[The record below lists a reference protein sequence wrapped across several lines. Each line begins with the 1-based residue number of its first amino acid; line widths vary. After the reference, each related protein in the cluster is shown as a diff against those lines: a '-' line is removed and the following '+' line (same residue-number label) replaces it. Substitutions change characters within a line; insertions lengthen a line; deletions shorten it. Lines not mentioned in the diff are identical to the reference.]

1 MKKLLLYI
9 ALVLYCNVNAQQLVQ
24 LPSTQPLAQPP
35 STPPLVQLPFNN
47 YHLTT
52 ETEQIELY
60 NTYLNNTSSDYA
72 ANDKGSGAATVNGVT
87 VTWEVYAPVFGI
99 IWWII
104 NYSDG
109 TSEEYFGSFGNAKR
123 YAQEQAYKKAQQLA
137 NSVPIGN
144 GLYVLLIFTI
154 LYIFYIKIKT
164 RKITT
169 PNC

>member
-1 MKKLLLYI
+1 MKKFLLYI
-9 ALVLYCNVNAQQLVQ
+9 VLVFCCNVNAQQLAQ
-24 LPSTQPLAQPP
+24 LPRTQ
-35 STPPLVQLPFNN
+35 PLVQLPFNN

-60 NTYLNNTSSDYA
+60 TTYLNNTSSDYA

-109 TSEEYFGSFGNAKR
+109 TSEEYFGSFGNVKR

-144 GLYVLLIFTI
+144 GLYVLLIFI
-154 LYIFYIKIKT
+154 IIYIFYIKIKT
-164 RKITT
+164 RKITIL
-169 PNC
+169 NC

>member
-9 ALVLYCNVNAQQLVQ
+9 ALVLYCNVNAQQLAQLPSTQPLVQ
-24 LPSTQPLAQPP
+24 LPSTQPL
-35 STPPLVQLPFNN
+35 VQLPFND

-60 NTYLNNTSSDYA
+60 TTYSSDYA

-87 VTWEVYAPVFGI
+87 VTWEVYAQAFGI
-99 IWWII
+99 FLWII

-109 TSEEYFGSFGNAKR
+109 TSEKYLGLFEDAKR

-137 NSVPIGN
+137 NSLPIGN

-154 LYIFYIKIKT
+154 IYIFYIKNKKHKQI
-164 RKITT
+164 
-169 PNC
+169 

>member
-1 MKKLLLYI
+1 MTSQAFCLTFIFLIMKKLLLYI
-9 ALVLYCNVNAQQLVQ
+9 ALVLYCNVNAQHLAQ
-24 LPSTQPLAQPP
+24 LPSTQPLAQ
-35 STPPLVQLPFNN
+35 LPFND

-60 NTYLNNTSSDYA
+60 TTYLNNNTSDYA

-87 VTWEVYAPVFGI
+87 VTWEVYAPAFGI
-99 IWWII
+99 VWWII

-154 LYIFYIKIKT
+154 LYIFYIKNKKT
-164 RKITT
+164 
-169 PNC
+169 

>member
-1 MKKLLLYI
+1 MKKFLLYI
-9 ALVLYCNVNAQQLVQ
+9 VLVFCCNVNAQQL
-24 LPSTQPLAQPP
+24 A
-35 STPPLVQLPFNN
+35 QLPFND

-60 NTYLNNTSSDYA
+60 NIYLNNTQSDYA

-87 VTWEVYAPVFGI
+87 VTWEVYAPIFGI

-109 TSEEYFGSFGNAKR
+109 TSEEYFGSFENAKR

-137 NSVPIGN
+137 NSIPIGN
-144 GLYVLLIFTI
+144 GLYILLIFTVI
-154 LYIFYIKIKT
+154 YIFYIKIKT

-169 PNC
+169 HNC

>member
-9 ALVLYCNVNAQQLVQ
+9 ILVFCYNVNAQQLAQ
-24 LPSTQPLAQPP
+24 LPSTQPLAQLP
-35 STPPLVQLPFNN
+35 STQPLVQSPFND

-60 NTYLNNTSSDYA
+60 TMYSSDYA
-72 ANDKGSGAATVNGVT
+72 ANTKGSGAATVNGVT

-99 IWWII
+99 VWWVI

-109 TSEEYFGSFGNAKR
+109 TSEEYFGLFENAKR

-137 NSVPIGN
+137 NSLPIGN
-144 GLYVLLIFTI
+144 GLYILLVFTI
-154 LYIFYIKIKT
+154 IYIFYIKNKN
-164 RKITT
+164 KNITS
-169 PNC
+169 NC

>member
-9 ALVLYCNVNAQQLVQ
+9 ILVFCCNVNAQQLAQLPSTQQLAQ
-24 LPSTQPLAQPP
+24 LPSTQPLA
-35 STPPLVQLPFNN
+35 QLPFNN

-52 ETEQIELY
+52 EKEQIELY
-60 NTYLNNTSSDYA
+60 TTYSSDYA
-72 ANDKGSGAATVNGVT
+72 ANNKGSGAATVNGVT
-87 VTWEVYAPVFGI
+87 VTWEVYAPAFGI
-99 IWWII
+99 VWWII

-144 GLYVLLIFTI
+144 GLYVLLIFTVI
-154 LYIFYIKIKT
+154 YIFYKNKNKNII
-164 RKITT
+164 

>member
-9 ALVLYCNVNAQQLVQ
+9 ILVFCCNVNAQQLAQ
-24 LPSTQPLAQPP
+24 LPSTQPL
-35 STPPLVQLPFNN
+35 VQLPFND

-52 ETEQIELY
+52 EKEQTELY

-72 ANDKGSGAATVNGVT
+72 ANTKGSGAATVNGVT
-87 VTWEVYAPVFGI
+87 VTWEVYAPALGI
-99 IWWII
+99 VWWII

-109 TSEEYFGSFGNAKR
+109 TSEKYLGLFENAKR

-137 NSVPIGN
+137 NSLPIGN
-144 GLYVLLIFTI
+144 GLYILLIFTI
-154 LYIFYIKIKT
+154 IYIFYIKIKT

-169 PNC
+169 TNC

>member
-9 ALVLYCNVNAQQLVQ
+9 ILLFCCNVNAQQLAQ
-24 LPSTQPLAQPP
+24 LPSTQPL
-35 STPPLVQLPFNN
+35 VQLPFND

-60 NTYLNNTSSDYA
+60 TTYLNNTSSDYA

-87 VTWEVYAPVFGI
+87 VTWEVYAPIFGI

-109 TSEEYFGSFGNAKR
+109 TSEEYFGSFENAKR

-137 NSVPIGN
+137 NSIPIGN

-154 LYIFYIKIKT
+154 IYIFYIKIKT

>member
-9 ALVLYCNVNAQQLVQ
+9 ALVLYCNVNAQQLAQ
-24 LPSTQPLAQPP
+24 LPSTQPLAQLP
-35 STPPLVQLPFNN
+35 STQPIVQLPFNN

-60 NTYLNNTSSDYA
+60 TTYLNNTSSEYA
-72 ANDKGSGAATVNGVT
+72 ANNKESGAATVNGVT
-87 VTWEVYAPVFGI
+87 VTWEVYAPAFGI
-99 IWWII
+99 FWWII

-123 YAQEQAYKKAQQLA
+123 YAQEQAYKKAQELA

-144 GLYVLLIFTI
+144 GLYILLIFTVI
-154 LYIFYIKIKT
+154 YLLGKSYKEKKSIFS
-164 RKITT
+164 
-169 PNC
+169 

>member
-9 ALVLYCNVNAQQLVQ
+9 ILLFCCNVNAQHLAQ
-24 LPSTQPLAQPP
+24 LPSTQPLA
-35 STPPLVQLPFNN
+35 QLPFNN

-60 NTYLNNTSSDYA
+60 TTYLNNNTSDYA

-87 VTWEVYAPVFGI
+87 VTWEVYAPAFGI
-99 IWWII
+99 FWWII

-109 TSEEYFGSFGNAKR
+109 TSEKYLGLFEDAKR

-137 NSVPIGN
+137 NSLPIGN
-144 GLYVLLIFTI
+144 GLYVLLIFTVI
-154 LYIFYIKIKT
+154 YIFYIKNKKHKYI
-164 RKITT
+164 
-169 PNC
+169 

>member
-9 ALVLYCNVNAQQLVQ
+9 ALVFCCNVNAQQLAQ
-24 LPSTQPLAQPP
+24 PPSTQPLA
-35 STPPLVQLPFNN
+35 QLPFNN

-60 NTYLNNTSSDYA
+60 TTYLNNTQSDYA
-72 ANDKGSGAATVNGVT
+72 ANDKGSGAATVNGIT

-104 NYSDG
+104 IYSDG
-109 TSEEYFGSFGNAKR
+109 TSEEYFGSFENAKR

-144 GLYVLLIFTI
+144 ELYILLIFTVI
-154 LYIFYIKIKT
+154 YIFYIKNKKQKHI
-164 RKITT
+164 
-169 PNC
+169 

>member
-1 MKKLLLYI
+1 MY
-9 ALVLYCNVNAQQLVQ
+9 
-24 LPSTQPLAQPP
+24 
-35 STPPLVQLPFNN
+35 
-47 YHLTT
+47 TT
-52 ETEQIELY
+52 Y
-60 NTYLNNTSSDYA
+60 SSDYA

-109 TSEEYFGSFGNAKR
+109 TSEEYFGSFENAKR

-137 NSVPIGN
+137 NSIPIGN
-144 GLYVLLIFTI
+144 GLYVLLIFTVI
-154 LYIFYIKIKT
+154 YIFYIKIKT
-164 RKITT
+164 RKITI

>member
-9 ALVLYCNVNAQQLVQ
+9 ALVLYCNVNAQQLAQ
-24 LPSTQPLAQPP
+24 LPSTQPLAQ
-35 STPPLVQLPFNN
+35 LPFND

-60 NTYLNNTSSDYA
+60 TTYLNNTPSDYA

-144 GLYVLLIFTI
+144 GLYILLIFTI
-154 LYIFYIKIKT
+154 LYIFYIKNKKHKHI
-164 RKITT
+164 
-169 PNC
+169 

>member
-1 MKKLLLYI
+1 MKKFLLYI
-9 ALVLYCNVNAQQLVQ
+9 VLVFCCNVNAQQLAQ
-24 LPSTQPLAQPP
+24 LPSTQPLAQ
-35 STPPLVQLPFNN
+35 LPFND

-60 NTYLNNTSSDYA
+60 TTYLNNTSSDYA

-87 VTWEVYAPVFGI
+87 VTWEVYAPIFGI

-109 TSEEYFGSFGNAKR
+109 TSEEYFGSFENAKR

-137 NSVPIGN
+137 NSLPIGN
-144 GLYVLLIFTI
+144 GLYILLIFTI
-154 LYIFYIKIKT
+154 LYIFYIKNKKQKHI
-164 RKITT
+164 
-169 PNC
+169 

>member
-9 ALVLYCNVNAQQLVQ
+9 ALVLYCNVNAQQLAQ

-47 YHLTT
+47 YNLTA

-72 ANDKGSGAATVNGVT
+72 ANTKGSGAATVNGVT
-87 VTWEVYAPVFGI
+87 VAWEVYAPAFGI
-99 IWWII
+99 FWWII

-144 GLYVLLIFTI
+144 GLYILLIFTVI
-154 LYIFYIKIKT
+154 YLFGKSYKEKSISSVK
-164 RKITT
+164 
-169 PNC
+169 

>member
-9 ALVLYCNVNAQQLVQ
+9 ILVFCCNVNAQQLAQ
-24 LPSTQPLAQPP
+24 LPSTQPL
-35 STPPLVQLPFNN
+35 VQLPFND

-52 ETEQIELY
+52 EKEQTELY

-72 ANDKGSGAATVNGVT
+72 ANKKGSGAATVNGVT
-87 VTWEVYAPVFGI
+87 VTWEVYAPAFGI
-99 IWWII
+99 FWWII

-109 TSEEYFGSFGNAKR
+109 TSEKYLGLFEDAKR

-137 NSVPIGN
+137 NSLPIGN

-154 LYIFYIKIKT
+154 IYIFYIKIKT

-169 PNC
+169 TNC

>member
-9 ALVLYCNVNAQQLVQ
+9 ILVFCYNVNAQQLAQ
-24 LPSTQPLAQPP
+24 LPSTQPL
-35 STPPLVQLPFNN
+35 VQLPFND

-60 NTYLNNTSSDYA
+60 TTYLNNTSSDYA

-87 VTWEVYAPVFGI
+87 VTWEVYAPAFGI
-99 IWWII
+99 VWWVI

-109 TSEEYFGSFGNAKR
+109 TSEEYFGSFENAKR
-123 YAQEQAYKKAQQLA
+123 HAQEQAYKKAQQLA

-154 LYIFYIKIKT
+154 IYIFYIKIKT
-164 RKITT
+164 WKITT
-169 PNC
+169 LNC

>member
-9 ALVLYCNVNAQQLVQ
+9 ALVLYCNVNAQQLAQ
-24 LPSTQPLAQPP
+24 LPNTQ
-35 STPPLVQLPFNN
+35 PLVQLPFNN

-60 NTYLNNTSSDYA
+60 TTHLNNTSSEYA

-87 VTWEVYAPVFGI
+87 VTWEVYAPAFGI
-99 IWWII
+99 VWWII

-109 TSEEYFGSFGNAKR
+109 TSEEYFGSFGNVKR

-137 NSVPIGN
+137 NSIPIGN
-144 GLYVLLIFTI
+144 GLYILLIFTVI
-154 LYIFYIKIKT
+154 YIFYIKNKKHKHI
-164 RKITT
+164 
-169 PNC
+169 